1 MTGGDAVAPRA
12 GVHALRAARQR
23 AGWSQASAMRR
34 FQEAA
39 TKLGATPPEG
49 PSLKRMFAYWE
60 RGERTVTVEAYR
72 DAFCTIYAAPPEAL
86 GFVQATEPTAGG
98 EAGELDATLALVTV
112 DRPMVQML
120 EAETH
125 NLRLLDRRLGST
137 AAAAVEA
144 HAGLLEDV
152 LHRCVGAERA
162 AVAGALA
169 EGAALAGWLAL
180 DRCDIAG
187 AWRWHQ
193 LARSAAVES
202 GSPIQ
207 LGHVL
212 AQASIVLLD
221 AGQPA
226 SARELASE
234 ARQLA
239 RGRVPPR
246 VTAWLL
252 ASEAEVH
259 ARAGDQGR
267 ALRLMDAAESALRAP
282 DEDDAPF
289 LMLDLVHLA
298 RWRGHCLALGG
309 AAEARDY
316 LTLAAAGE
324 GDSLRAAAGR
334 HADLAH
340 ALETAGERDAARTEA
355 EVALDLARRCGSIRQ
370 ARRMRLLLD
379 RAAAGSSRWPPSD

>member
-1 MTGGDAVAPRA
+1 
-12 GVHALRAARQR
+12 
-23 AGWSQASAMRR
+23 MRR
-34 FQEAA
+34 FHEAA

-49 PSLKRMFAYWE
+49 TSLKRMFAYWE
-60 RGERTVTVEAYR
+60 CGERAVTVAAYR
-72 DAFCTIYAAPPEAL
+72 DAFCAIYAAPPEAL
-86 GFVQATEPTAGG
+86 GFVEASRPAADGG
-98 EAGELDATLALVTV
+98 AGEFDATLALVTV

-120 EAETH
+120 EAETQ
-125 NLRLLDRRLGST
+125 NLRLLDRRLGAT
-137 AAAAVEA
+137 AAAAVQA

-152 LHRCVGAERA
+152 LHRCVGAQHA

-180 DRCDIAG
+180 DSCDIAG

-202 GSPIQ
+202 GSPIL

-212 AQASIVLLD
+212 AQAAIVLLD
-221 AGQPA
+221 GGQPV

-234 ARQLA
+234 ARQLS

-252 ASEAEVH
+252 ASEAEVY
-259 ARAGDQGR
+259 ARAGEHGR
-267 ALRLMDAAESALRAP
+267 ALRLMDTAESALPSP
-282 DEDDAPF
+282 DEDDVPF

-309 AAEARDY
+309 ASDARDY

-340 ALETAGERDAARTEA
+340 ALETAGERDAAGAEA
-355 EVALDLARRCGSIRQ
+355 MVALDLARRCGSIRQ
-370 ARRMRLLLD
+370 ARRMRQLLA
-379 RAAAGSSRWPPSD
+379 RAATGNSRWPAAD

>member
-1 MTGGDAVAPRA
+1 MTESDWVTPHNEERP
-12 GVHALRAARQR
+12 LRAAREQM
-23 AGWSQASAMRR
+23 GWSQAAAMRR

-39 TKLGATPPEG
+39 TKLGAAPPSG
-49 PSLKRMFAYWE
+49 ASLKRMFNYWE
-60 RGERTVTVEAYR
+60 KGARAVTVAAYR
-72 DAFCTIYAAPPEAL
+72 DAFCAIYAAPPEAL
-86 GFVQATEPTAGG
+86 GFAPTTVPARGRDG
-98 EAGELDATLALVTV
+98 HELHATLSLVTV
-112 DRPMVQML
+112 DRPMVEVL

-144 HAGLLEDV
+144 HALLLEDV
-152 LHRCVGAERA
+152 LHRCIGRERT
-162 AVAGALA
+162 AVAVALA
-169 EGAALAGWLAL
+169 EAAALAGWLAL
-180 DRCDIAG
+180 DRGDIQG
-187 AWRWHQ
+187 GWRWHQ

-221 AGQPA
+221 AGQA
-226 SARELASE
+226 AEACELATE
-234 ARQLA
+234 ARRVS

-246 VTAWLL
+246 VTAWML

-259 ARAGDQGR
+259 AGAGDHAR

-282 DEDDAPF
+282 DEDDVPF
-289 LMLDLVHLA
+289 LMLDLIHLA

-324 GDSLRAAAGR
+324 GDSLRAATGR

-340 ALETAGERDAARTEA
+340 ALETAGERDAARAEA

-370 ARRMRLLLD
+370 ARRMGHLLD
-379 RAAAGSSRWPPSD
+379 RISDRKAR